1 VFVFRFQSVNRIA
14 LMNFCSTTNYLIDT
28 ARMFEYPH
36 REFFNSS
43 QMRRV
48 AAIDSTKESLVA
60 VRAERRQQMARRKS
74 PTLTEVELE
83 LMDVLWDKGQATVS
97 EIVESLPDSRLAYSS
112 VLTMMRILEQK
123 GYVEHEKEGRAFVY
137 RPLVNRQ
144 QAQKSVIGYLL
155 KRFFNNSPELLVV
168 NLLEHEDVTPAE
180 VRRLKKMIEDTK

>member
-1 VFVFRFQSVNRIA
+1 VA
-14 LMNFCSTTNYLIDT
+14 LGPKGD
-28 ARMFEYPH
+28 
-36 REFFNSS
+36 
-43 QMRRV
+43 
-48 AAIDSTKESLVA
+48 DK
-60 VRAERRQQMARRKS
+60 MARRKS

-83 LMDVLWDKGQATVS
+83 LMDVLWDKGRATVS

-137 RPLVNRQ
+137 RPLVDRQ